1 MRKVLKVMDKTGDT
15 VVEFDSEVDN
25 QAKSEARELFDK
37 IMAKGS
43 AVFSVKG
50 GDSEQVRNFDQ
61 LGEENVVVP
70 RITGG

>member
-1 MRKVLKVMDKTGDT
+1 MKKVLKVMDKTGDSC
-15 VVEFDSEVDN
+15 VEFDSEVDN
-25 QAKSEARELFDK
+25 QAKSDARKLFDS

-50 GDSEQVRNFDQ
+50 NDSEQVRNFDA
-61 LGEENVVVP
+61 LGEQNVVVP